1 MKKVINRKKLKVE
14 KNLIFRNLKETSNN
28 KRAKDQKDQKFSVT
42 LIKVKY
48 PIKENQFKVKNQN
61 LTLKSQMWW

>member
-14 KNLIFRNLKETSNN
+14 KNLIFRNLKETSKN